1 MSILCLSVCYIERF
15 VCVSLGGPGE
25 RWVWGHE
32 RSGRQIDPTFPQTGG
47 SSLLQTSSASS
58 LSPLRRPART
68 EGSFSV
74 PSTRVLDGSLS
85 LSQPQAS
92 LSQSIQ
98 ASSLS
103 QSQAPLVIRPL
114 PIDISTLPLETSDS
128 SDTLEITHGRLFEPT
143 LQHQFPQH
151 LGSADLQGNPS
162 AQFSVLDFS
171 RPHVNPSFS
180 SSSLN
185 RAPHTPQAGHLE
197 ALVSTPDISQ
207 LPLQSTTSSFDSP
220 SLPSFASPFSLSSSS
235 SFVSPSLSSS
245 SPSSF
250 ASPSLSSSS
259 SSSSSFPSPSF
270 LSVSFPSSSPAS
282 TSSYS
287 FVSPGNAI
295 PVGSDVLFP
304 QKIDTSDMIRPGP
317 QPVPLPLPQPL
328 PTTPPPS
335 STPLPV
341 QVFLPRL
348 DNSNFLNGDGDQER
362 QLFKT
367 LEALQKE
374 YLTLNSRQLDE
385 AFQILSNQLAAGIN
399 DIPDGVADSLVF
411 PVISKEPTISVRNPS
426 LAEENTQFKPT
437 FEASNTSPVFTFPL
451 FQQDFPQHLQ
461 LSPLG
466 PLLHRRTQQPVGVR
480 IGRSESNT
488 RKERRSP
495 SYMWVWPDN

>member
-1 MSILCLSVCYIERF
+1 MLVMN
-15 VCVSLGGPGE
+15 GGRVGHAFSGGLGE

-85 LSQPQAS
+85 LSQQQVSS
-92 LSQSIQ
+92 LSQSTQ
-98 ASSLS
+98 ASSLSS

-114 PIDISTLPLETSDS
+114 AIDISTLPLETSDS
-128 SDTLEITHGRLFEPT
+128 SDTLETTHGRLFEPT

-180 SSSLN
+180 SSSSSSSLN
-185 RAPHTPQAGHLE
+185 RSPQTPQAGHLE

-207 LPLQSTTSSFDSP
+207 LPLQSTTSS
-220 SLPSFASPFSLSSSS
+220 LN
-235 SFVSPSLSSS
+235 SPSLSPFASPPSLSS
-245 SPSSF
+245 QSSF
-250 ASPSLSSSS
+250 ASPSLSSS

-295 PVGSDVLFP
+295 PVGSGVLFP

-317 QPVPLPLPQPL
+317 QPVPLPMPQPL

-362 QLFKT
+362 QLFKA

-374 YLTLNSRQLDE
+374 SLTLNSRQLDE
-385 AFQILSNQLAAGIN
+385 AFQLLSNQLTAGIN

-411 PVISKEPTISVRNPS
+411 PIISKDPTFGVRNPS
-426 LAEENTQFKPT
+426 SAEENTQFKPT

-451 FQQDFPQHLQ
+451 FEQDFPQHLQ

-466 PLLHRRTQQPVGVR
+466 PLLHRRTRQPVGVR